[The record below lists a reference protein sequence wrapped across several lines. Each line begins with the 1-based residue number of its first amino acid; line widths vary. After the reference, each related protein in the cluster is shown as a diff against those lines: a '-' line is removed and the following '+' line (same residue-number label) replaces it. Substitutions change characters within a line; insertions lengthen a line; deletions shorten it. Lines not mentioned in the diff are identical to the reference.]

1 MKKRLL
7 AWILAASMVMGL
19 AACGANGKNSADS
32 SGTEGE
38 TAGTSASAGELEEEQ
53 TETEASQDS
62 GGSGYQ
68 TTYGAKQFDN
78 VKIQVELFDRS
89 NAPEGSTITDNRW
102 VNYAKEAMAEV
113 GIDVEFV
120 AVPRSDE
127 VEKMQTMMSSGTA
140 PTLTFTYTYSYAR
153 DYYESEGIWDLSEFV
168 DGDDQAVNLK
178 KYIGDECI
186 DIGRMPGGDL
196 YGIVA
201 RRATVASHNLFIRT
215 DWLEELGLDIPTNV
229 EELTEAIRLMA
240 KENPDG
246 RSDIIGIWPL
256 GLESGATIYPYVGT
270 IALSFMK
277 NINDERQCAIQSG
290 LEYYADEGYRDYIQW
305 LNQMYNEGLI
315 NQEYFAQ
322 TGEQG
327 QSYIVNGQIACFE
340 QNVGYNVDILRGS
353 LLQALQANDPS
364 AEMEAISPMYSSVY
378 PDTQYTDVYGAGG
391 MIIFCPKTAS
401 AEEVEAAITYL
412 DWMATEEG
420 GFTIYHGF
428 EGEHF
433 EYNEDGVP
441 MAKDG
446 EFNSI
451 DKDWL
456 RTDMFLVG
464 NQGYFQ
470 TVEDFNTS
478 IAADNPGY
486 EKYVIDDYTKS
497 LEGEHYGGYQYM
509 TAPESQMEIQTD
521 LDLLRS
527 EYMVKCI
534 TCDTASFDSLYDE
547 FITKLEAAGI
557 EQVLEDKAAIYDQ
570 VRGN

>member
-7 AWILAASMVMGL
+7 AMVLATVMVMG
-19 AACGANGKNSADS
+19 AGACGANDQDSTDNGADAS
-32 SGTEGE
+32 ETERQSGQAEAPGE
-38 TAGTSASAGELEEEQ
+38 TEEA
-53 TETEASQDS
+53 EAPKES
-62 GGSGYQ
+62 GSSGYQ
-68 TTYGAKQFDN
+68 TTYGSKQFDN

-89 NAPEGSTITDNRW
+89 NAPEGNTITDNRW
-102 VNYAKEAMAEV
+102 VDYAKEAMDKV
-113 GIDVEFV
+113 GIELEFV

-127 VEKMQTMMSSGTA
+127 VEKMQTMMSSDTA
-140 PTLTFTYTYSYAR
+140 PTITFTYTYSYAR

-178 KYIGDECI
+178 NYIGDECM
-186 DIGRMPGGDL
+186 DIGRMPGGEL
-196 YGIVA
+196 YGVVA
-201 RRATVASHNLFIRT
+201 RRATVASPNLFIRT

-256 GLESGATIYPYVGT
+256 GLENGATIYPYVGT
-270 IALSFMK
+270 IALAFMK
-277 NINDERQCAIQSG
+277 NVNDERQCAIQSG
-290 LEYYADEGYRDYIQW
+290 FEYYADEGYRDYIHW

-322 TGEQG
+322 TGEQS

-353 LLQALQANDPS
+353 LLQALQANDSS
-364 AEMEAISPMYSSVY
+364 AEMESISPMYSSVY
-378 PDTQYTDVYGAGG
+378 PDSQYTDVYGAGG
-391 MIIFCPKTAS
+391 MILFCPKTAT

-420 GFTIYHGF
+420 GFAIYHGF

-446 EFNSI
+446 EFNAV
-451 DKDWL
+451 DKDWI

-470 TVEDFNTS
+470 TVEDFNIS

-486 EKYVIDDYTKS
+486 EKYVMDDYTKS
-497 LEGEHYGGYQYM
+497 LEGKHYGGYQYM
-509 TAPESQMEIQTD
+509 NAPESQMEIQTD

-534 TCDTASFDSLYDE
+534 TCESGSFDSLYDE

-557 EQVLEDKAAIYDQ
+557 KQVMEDRAAIYDE
-570 VRGN
+570 VRGK